1 MNSRIGVSLFFWALV
16 AYGSGARASICRVA
30 ADGLVASDGSSWA
43 LSTTLHSALANGNGK
58 SCDEIWVKRG
68 VYLPYQGTID
78 AAARQ
83 VSFEIAR
90 PLKLYGGFA
99 GTETLL
105 SQRTLATLAANST
118 VLSGDIDG
126 NDLDN
131 DGNQIDET
139 AADIQGSNSFHVI
152 VVGGGTGTDGNGSY
166 TESNTTIDGF
176 IVTGGDATIAPSP
189 AGGGLF
195 CNGRGSGKPC
205 SPTIANCA
213 FQGNR
218 AGYGGALY
226 ALGYTGVSSPVFV
239 DVIFGGNHAA
249 VGGGAIFNEGNSGI
263 SSPRLERVALHDNTA
278 GDGLDGQ
285 GGAMFNNGYNA
296 GDSSPSLRRVTFSGN
311 SATSSGGGMFNNA
324 DYGIASP
331 KLVDVTFHGNA
342 APRGGA
348 FYDNS
353 NWGQAY
359 PTLYRVTFSSNTA
372 AEKGGALYV
381 RYTDNDS
388 YPYLTN
394 VTFFGNH
401 ASDGGAIYTVSDY
414 GNGHALLQHVTFSN
428 NSASG
433 KAGAWYMECGPMV
446 ANCYGTSGSVVDTIF
461 VDDSAPQNPVVFV
474 AQKTAGIVLQYGV
487 VYDTNAGSGS
497 CPSSSCAQMQ
507 YGDPKLG
514 DLADNGG
521 FTLTMLPG
529 AGSAA
534 IDTGSPQLMVVDQ
547 RGVTRP
553 QGAGMDIGSVEV
565 SVSIFFDN
573 FEEPCF
579 PTYC

>member
-1 MNSRIGVSLFFWALV
+1 MNSRIGVSLFFWVLV
-16 AYGSGARASICRVA
+16 AYGSGACASVCRVA
-30 ADGLVASDGSSWA
+30 AGGLDANNGSSWA

-58 SCDEIWVKRG
+58 SCDEIWVKGG
-68 VYLPYQGTID
+68 VYRPQQGAID
-78 AAARQ
+78 DAARQ

-105 SQRTLATLAANST
+105 SQRALAANPT

-126 NDLDN
+126 NDVAN

-139 AADIQGSNSFHVI
+139 VANIQGSNSFHVI
-152 VVGGGTGTDGNGSY
+152 VVGGGTGAEGNGSY
-166 TESNTTIDGF
+166 TETNTVIDGF
-176 IVTGGDATIAPSP
+176 IVTGGDAMVASSA

-195 CNGRGSGKPC
+195 CNGRGLGKSC

-226 ALGYTGVSSPVFV
+226 ALGYAGISSPVLV
-239 DVIFGGNHAA
+239 DVTFGGNHAA
-249 VGGGAIFNEGNSGI
+249 VDGGAIFNEGNSGV
-263 SSPRLERVALHDNTA
+263 SSPRLERVTLHDNTA
-278 GDGLDGQ
+278 GDAMDGH

-296 GDSSPSLRRVTFSGN
+296 GTSSPSLRRVTFSGN
-311 SATSSGGGMFNNA
+311 TATSSGGGMFNNA
-324 DYGIASP
+324 DNGTASP
-331 KLVDVTFHGNA
+331 VLVDVTFHGNA

-348 FYDNS
+348 FFNHS
-353 NWGQAY
+353 NWGLAS
-359 PTLYRVTFSSNTA
+359 PTMSRVTFSSNTA
-372 AEKGGALYV
+372 AEKGGALYI
-381 RYTDNDS
+381 RYTDGDS

-401 ASDGGAIYTVSDY
+401 AGDGGAVYTISDN
-414 GNGHALLQHVTFSN
+414 GNGYALVQHATFSN

-433 KAGAWYMECGPMV
+433 KAGAWYMECGPML
-446 ANCYGTSGSVVDTIF
+446 ANCYGTSASVGDTIF
-461 VDDSAPQNPVVFV
+461 VDDSAPQNPEVFV
-474 AQKTAGIVLQYGV
+474 AQRTAGVVLQYSL
-487 VYDTNAGSGS
+487 VYDTNAGTGS
-497 CPSSSCAQMQ
+497 CPSVCDFMQ

-514 DLADNGG
+514 DPADNGG

-534 IDTGSPQLMVVDQ
+534 IDTGSPSIFVIDQ
-547 RGVTRP
+547 RGVSRP

-565 SVSIFFDN
+565 SVSIFVDD
-573 FEEPCF
+573 FEEHCF
-579 PTYC
+579 PYYC